1 MNSKGEKK
9 AERPQLR
16 ALERDGTPDRT
27 STTLSIAAPLQP
39 STATAAT
46 AAVTAAATV
55 AAPIPDPEVVERPRR
70 RTFTAEFKRRVVEEA
85 DACAGPGAIGA
96 LLRRHGLYSSLL
108 AEWRAQY
115 RRGALTALTPKKR
128 GPKGQERNPLAE
140 RLARVEREKVR
151 LEQRLKRAELIIAV
165 QKKVSELLGIPLS
178 RPEPDEND

>member
-16 ALERDGTPDRT
+16 ALERDGTPDRS

-46 AAVTAAATV
+46 AAATAAA
-55 AAPIPDPEVVERPRR
+55 PPPDPEVVERPVR

-85 DACAGPGAIGA
+85 DACSGPGAIGA

-115 RRGALTALTPKKR
+115 RRGALSALTPKKR

-140 RLARVEREKVR
+140 RLARVEREKAR
-151 LEQRLKRAELIIAV
+151 LERRLKRAELIIAV
-165 QKKVSELLGIPLS
+165 QKKVSELLGIPLNS
-178 RPEPDEND
+178 PEPDEND

>member
-16 ALERDGTPDRT
+16 ALERDGTPDRS

-46 AAVTAAATV
+46 AAATAAA
-55 AAPIPDPEVVERPRR
+55 PPPDPEVVERPVR
-70 RTFTAEFKRRVVEEA
+70 RTFTAEFKRRVVVEA
-85 DACAGPGAIGA
+85 DACSGPGAIGA

-115 RRGALTALTPKKR
+115 RRGALSALTPKKR

-140 RLARVEREKVR
+140 RLARVEREKAR
-151 LEQRLKRAELIIAV
+151 LERRLKRAELIIAV
-165 QKKVSELLGIPLS
+165 QKKVSELLGIPLNS
-178 RPEPDEND
+178 PEPDEND